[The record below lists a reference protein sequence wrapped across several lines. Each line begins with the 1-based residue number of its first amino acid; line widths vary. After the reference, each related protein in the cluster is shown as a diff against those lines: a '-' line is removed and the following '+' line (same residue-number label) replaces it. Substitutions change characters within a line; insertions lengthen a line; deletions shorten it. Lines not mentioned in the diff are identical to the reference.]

1 MYEKKNNTLSAT
13 TEVLALYID
22 LNLRK
27 VAEFEE
33 EKSKIMGDFKEKN
46 KTHFKSENLHF
57 SNKIKK

>member
-1 MYEKKNNTLSAT
+1 MSAT

-33 EKSKIMGDFKEKN
+33 EKSKIMGDFREKN
-46 KTHFKSENLHF
+46 KTYFKSEDLHF
-57 SNKIKK
+57 ANKIKK